1 MQPTEPRRPI
11 RSGPSEEQL
20 AAGRRRALLS
30 ADPGRPPGP
39 RIFTDA
45 ERQALFARTPRP
57 EGTFEERR
65 ERRRR
70 AIESIDPDCR
80 AEPIARIR
88 QAR

>member
-11 RSGPSEEQL
+11 RRGLTEEQL
-20 AAGRRRALLS
+20 TEGRRALLS
-30 ADPGRPPGP
+30 ADPDRPREP

-45 ERQALFARTPRP
+45 ERQALFARTPKP

-70 AIESIDPDCR
+70 AIESIDPDFWV
-80 AEPIARIR
+80 EPTVSFRTHP
-88 QAR
+88 

>member
-11 RSGPSEEQL
+11 RGPTEEQL
-20 AAGRRRALLS
+20 TAGRRRALLS
-30 ADPGRPPGP
+30 ADPGLPRGP

>member
-1 MQPTEPRRPI
+1 MQPTEPRRSI
-11 RSGPSEEQL
+11 RRGPTEEQL
-20 AAGRRRALLS
+20 TAGRRRALLS
-30 ADPGRPPGP
+30 ADLGRPPGP

-57 EGTFEERR
+57 AGTFEERR

>member
-11 RSGPSEEQL
+11 RGGPTEEQL
-20 AAGRRRALLS
+20 TAGRRRALLS

>member
-1 MQPTEPRRPI
+1 MQPTEPRRPN
-11 RSGPSEEQL
+11 RRGLTEEQL
-20 AAGRRRALLS
+20 TAGRRRALLS
-30 ADPGRPPGP
+30 ADPGRQRGP
-39 RIFTDA
+39 KISTEA

-80 AEPIARIR
+80 AEPIARIH
-88 QAR
+88 QVG

>member
-1 MQPTEPRRPI
+1 M
-11 RSGPSEEQL
+11 
-20 AAGRRRALLS
+20 
-30 ADPGRPPGP
+30 
-39 RIFTDA
+39 FTDA

-57 EGTFEERR
+57 AGTFEERR

>member
-1 MQPTEPRRPI
+1 MLPTEPRRPI
-11 RSGPSEEQL
+11 RRGPTEEQL
-20 AAGRRRALLS
+20 TAGSRRALLS
-30 ADPGRPPGP
+30 ADAGRPPGP

-45 ERQALFARTPRP
+45 ELQALFARTPRP

-80 AEPIARIR
+80 AEPIARLR

>member
-11 RSGPSEEQL
+11 RRGPTEEQL
-20 AAGRRRALLS
+20 TAGRRRALLS
-30 ADPGRPPGP
+30 ADAGWPPGP
-39 RIFTDA
+39 RIFSDA

-57 EGTFEERR
+57 AGTFEERR